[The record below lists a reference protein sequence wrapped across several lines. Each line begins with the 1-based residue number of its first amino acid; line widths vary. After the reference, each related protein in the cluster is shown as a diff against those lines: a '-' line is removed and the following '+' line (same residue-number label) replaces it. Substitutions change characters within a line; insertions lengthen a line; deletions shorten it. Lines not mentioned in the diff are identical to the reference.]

1 MKVHLDSSEFHQSS
15 SIVQTIIHCARLWI
29 ATSSYKLCHA
39 CIISCIIRYSLLKMP
54 LDVVIVNTD
63 SDGFLSREE
72 LRVDAVFD
80 QTLRESLSAATP
92 MLKEPTEYGSTTE
105 PLVCYE
111 GNSKVAIM
119 MIAISLATKTS

>member
-1 MKVHLDSSEFHQSS
+1 
-15 SIVQTIIHCARLWI
+15 
-29 ATSSYKLCHA
+29 
-39 CIISCIIRYSLLKMP
+39 MP

-80 QTLRESLSAATP
+80 QTLRESLKAATP
-92 MLKEPTEYGSTTE
+92 MLKESTEYGGTTTE

-111 GNSKVAIM
+111 GNNKVAIYSYNDF
-119 MIAISLATKTS
+119 ITKISWNLKLESTHIMLLHNFTTKHLFVHAG

>member
-1 MKVHLDSSEFHQSS
+1 
-15 SIVQTIIHCARLWI
+15 
-29 ATSSYKLCHA
+29 
-39 CIISCIIRYSLLKMP
+39 MP

-80 QTLRESLSAATP
+80 QTLRESLKAATP
-92 MLKEPTEYGSTTE
+92 MLNESTEYGSTTAE

-111 GNSKVAIM
+111 GNNKVVSYNDFITK
-119 MIAISLATKTS
+119 ISLNLKLESSHIMLPHKFTMKHFFIRAGERN

>member
-1 MKVHLDSSEFHQSS
+1 MH
-15 SIVQTIIHCARLWI
+15 T
-29 ATSSYKLCHA
+29 
-39 CIISCIIRYSLLKMP
+39 CIIRYSLLKMP

-80 QTLRESLSAATP
+80 QTLRESLKAATP
-92 MLKEPTEYGSTTE
+92 MLNESTEYGGTTAE

-111 GNSKVAIM
+111 GNNKVAQIM
-119 MIAISLATKTS
+119 MIAMSLPKSLEI